1 MPLLMTLITVKGS
14 CGPKT
19 LHVTYCPVQSG
30 VEGQFQRGTWE
41 GILCAGYEPKPVT
54 GSTGKGQG
62 PAAFRT
68 DRVQGKEIPEPT
80 PQGLRPCIALQ
91 GLQAL
96 KAQKAKSSAKSVLD

>member
-1 MPLLMTLITVKGS
+1 MTLVTVKGS

-19 LHVTYCPVQSG
+19 LHVTYCLVQSG

-80 PQGLRPCIALQ
+80 PPGPEAVYSITGSPGFEGTEGKVIC
-91 GLQAL
+91 
-96 KAQKAKSSAKSVLD
+96 